1 MEPIQVLLVDDE
13 PKVLRGLRM
22 RLNVEP
28 DIRVVGEA
36 SDGSTAIDMASL
48 LAPDVVL
55 MDVNM
60 PVMDGIEAT
69 RELLAR
75 LPASAVV
82 MLSLHDDNGTMNSA
96 LAAGATAFVAK
107 HQMDD
112 SLLTA
117 IRQAARKGAPLTGD
131 TNERR
136 NDNNEEQGGQ
146 E

>member
-28 DIRVVGEA
+28 DIHVVGEA

-60 PVMDGIEAT
+60 PVMDGIAAT
-69 RELLAR
+69 RELLVR
-75 LPASAVV
+75 LPGSAVV

-96 LAAGATAFVAK
+96 LAAGAIAFVAK

-117 IRQAARKGAPLTGD
+117 IRQAAGKGALLTEGRID
-131 TNERR
+131 LAN
-136 NDNNEEQGGQ
+136 NNEAQGGQ